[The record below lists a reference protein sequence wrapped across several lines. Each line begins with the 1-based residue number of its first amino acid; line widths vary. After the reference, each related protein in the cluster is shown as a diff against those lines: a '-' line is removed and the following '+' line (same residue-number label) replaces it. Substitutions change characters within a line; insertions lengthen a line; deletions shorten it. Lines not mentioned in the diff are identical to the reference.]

1 MKTAWVKN
9 LQTDEEKKR
18 FESSLVSARLVLDRL
33 TQLLTEEEE
42 GIDRSEF
49 LIDTYESAS
58 WAAKQAHKNGQRAML
73 QKIKNLI
80 NLDQETK

>member
-58 WAAKQAHKNGQRAML
+58 WASKQAHKNGQRATL